1 MSRALLPD
9 PLTAIGLA
17 EDDDILLDEA
27 ALHLAAADRPRLD
40 LAKPRAWLASL
51 VARLDLT
58 AGAHPGTA
66 RKAEALVRV
75 LAEEEGFTGD
85 TETYDAPENAD
96 FLACLK
102 RRRGLPV
109 TLAVLYAGLARRLG
123 WPVHPVGLPG
133 HVIVR
138 VGGEAD
144 PILLDPFGGGR
155 VLGAAGVEM
164 LVARALGRRHRPE
177 RHHLR
182 PLGNRETLVRL
193 LSNQVARARKGG
205 DLPRALELARR
216 LTRIAPAAAEL
227 WWERARLEQL
237 AGDKPAARASLSA
250 MRETTRDP
258 QVVARIR
265 AAEDA
270 LAR

>member
-1 MSRALLPD
+1 MTSPAAPE

-17 EDDDILLDEA
+17 DDDDILLDEA
-27 ALHLAAADRPRLD
+27 ALQLAAADKPRAD
-40 LAKPRAWLASL
+40 LAKPRAWLSSL
-51 VARLDLT
+51 VARIELM
-58 AGAHPGTA
+58 AGADPGA
-66 RKAEALVRV
+66 SQKAESLVRV

-85 TETYDAPENAD
+85 AQTYDAPENAD

-109 TLAVLYAGLARRLG
+109 TLAILYAGLARRLG
-123 WPVHPVGLPG
+123 WQASPIGLPG
-133 HVIVR
+133 HVVVR

-144 PILLDPFGGGR
+144 PILLDPFAGGR
-155 VLGAAGVEM
+155 LLGAAGIEM
-164 LVARALGRRHRPE
+164 LVARALGRNHRPE
-177 RHHLR
+177 PRHLK
-182 PLGNRETLVRL
+182 PLGNRDTLVRL
-193 LSNQVARARKGG
+193 LSNQALRARKGG
-205 DLPRALELARR
+205 HLERALVLARR
-216 LTRIAPAAAEL
+216 LTLIAPASADL

-237 AGDKPAARASLSA
+237 AGDKNAARASLSA

-270 LAR
+270 LTR